1 MKEGLP
7 TGPCHIAGYSFG
19 ACIAFEMCLQLESA
33 GDPVGSI
40 SLLDG
45 SHSYVAA
52 HTGHYKSKLTPG
64 DTAREESEALCAF
77 TLQFT
82 AVDYVKVNIQG
93 ESRIPCR
100 RGRQHIDPPLM
111 SQHFGIP
118 WKPRNV
124 SLYQVKYYPRN
135 HNK

>member
-1 MKEGLP
+1 MASCGSPLLIYVSAELISSCVFQIIKESLP
-7 TGPCHIAGYSFG
+7 TGPYHIAGYSFG

-40 SLLDG
+40 GLLDG

-82 AVDYVKVNIQG
+82 AVDYVKV
-93 ESRIPCR
+93 
-100 RGRQHIDPPLM
+100 H
-111 SQHFGIP
+111 HAVF
-118 WKPRNV
+118 
-124 SLYQVKYYPRN
+124 
-135 HNK
+135 